1 MIRTGDEY
9 RDSIRDGRSVWIDG
23 ERVTDVTT
31 HPAFRPIVD
40 ARARIYDM
48 AHDPA
53 TQERMSY
60 VDAETGE
67 RCPTGAQLPHTREDW
82 HAKRVAVDTVLDD
95 LAGIVTRVGDETV
108 GEMWSLY
115 DGQDVLDEI
124 DPQFSAHI
132 RHHVRHAELADP
144 FHVSANTDPKGE
156 RNKRPQ
162 DQDPDVLL
170 HVAGETDNGI
180 IVRGAKFETAAAY
193 ANQAFVKP
201 TIGDWGQQELSDYA
215 VGFIADMGAP
225 GVRHICRS
233 SFAQRGS
240 VEDYPLSG
248 RFDEIDTMIVFDDVE
263 IPWEN
268 VLFYRHTR
276 AAAFIRATL
285 HRYSMFAFV
294 QRHLRF
300 ADLLVGVAALNA
312 NQTGVKAHQGVRE
325 KLAELACYREGIHA
339 HLTAAIDLGEPSPGG
354 LLMPNQA
361 LLYTGRV
368 LACTQLPAMMHLARD
383 LCGGQLC
390 VTPSAVHLP
399 GPRGGAVAGE
409 VPRRRRGQRRAAPA
423 AVRLR
428 ARPAQLRLRRAP
440 AHLPAVRAVPRVR
453 PPAGRLQQLRLRGPD
468 GARAPLRGHGDR
480 RCRRGGRRMNDLNV
494 VHAAQVA
501 RVVDRGEP
509 RRGAHPGRAG
519 PHRRRRRGHP
529 RRARRG
535 RRRDRGSAPRLGR
548 SRRAHD
554 RRQRTVGA
562 AGPDRVPLAPAV
574 RRQPPCRVRQAP
586 GRGQPR
592 RDRRGGR
599 RDLGQRP
606 GHPGGVRRLSS
617 PRSWPAPT
625 GGSWRAA

>member
-9 RDSIRDGRSVWIDG
+9 RESIRDGRCVWIDG
-23 ERVTDVTT
+23 ERVSDVTT

-53 TQERMSY
+53 THERTSY
-60 VDAETGE
+60 VGAETGE
-67 RCPTGAQLPHTREDW
+67 RCPTGARLPHTREDW
-82 HAKRVAVDTVLDD
+82 YAKRAAVDTVLDD

-124 DPQFSAHI
+124 DPQFSEHI

-144 FHVSANTDPKGE
+144 FHVSANTDPKGD
-156 RNKRPQ
+156 RARRPQ

-170 HVAGETDNGI
+170 HVAGETDSGI

-201 TIGDWGQQELSDYA
+201 TIGDWGSQELSDYA

-225 GVRHICRS
+225 GIRHICRS

-240 VEDYPLSG
+240 AEDYPLSG

-325 KLAELACYREGIHA
+325 KLAELACYREGVHA
-339 HLTAAIDLGEPSPGG
+339 HLTAAIELGEPSPGG

-390 VTPSAVHLP
+390 VTPSAATFQDP
-399 GPRGGAVAGE
+399 EAGPWLDKYLAVGE
-409 VPRRRRGQRRAAPA
+409 IDAEQRRRLFAFARDLLNSDYAGHRLTFQLFAQSPA
-423 AVRLR
+423 F
-428 ARPAQLRLRRAP
+428 
-440 AHLPAVRAVPRVR
+440 AHLLAVYNNYDFASPMDLVR
-453 PPAGRLQQLRLRGPD
+453 RY
-468 GARAPLRGHGDR
+468 AR
-480 RCRRGGRRMNDLNV
+480 M
-494 VHAAQVA
+494 
-501 RVVDRGEP
+501 EP
-509 RRGAHPGRAG
+509 
-519 PHRRRRRGHP
+519 
-529 RRARRG
+529 
-535 RRRDRGSAPRLGR
+535 
-548 SRRAHD
+548 
-554 RRQRTVGA
+554 GA
-562 AGPDRVPLAPAV
+562 AGDHAGAGQVP
-574 RRQPPCRVRQAP
+574 
-586 GRGQPR
+586 
-592 RDRRGGR
+592 
-599 RDLGQRP
+599 
-606 GHPGGVRRLSS
+606 S
-617 PRSWPAPT
+617 
-625 GGSWRAA
+625 AAAAS